1 MTYKFHRSKRNKV
14 YLKQPKIEIFHR
26 ILVKPIQCDECVH
39 RAWICHSRF
48 YRAQYAKLFHPSV
61 RLFVTPRYCVKT
73 AKHISYFS
81 PHGIIAIRYDMIREF
96 NVDRKAECGRFDLA
110 TRNLKKMQKNKK
122 LKQTNSSE
130 NVRSKSK
137 IREGSPNGTSKTM
150 ETRLCD
156 TVEF

>member
-1 MTYKFHRSKRNKV
+1 
-14 YLKQPKIEIFHR
+14 
-26 ILVKPIQCDECVH
+26 
-39 RAWICHSRF
+39 
-48 YRAQYAKLFHPSV
+48 
-61 RLFVTPRYCVKT
+61 
-73 AKHISYFS
+73 
-81 PHGIIAIRYDMIREF
+81 MIREF